1 MLHFFYLAHFSE
13 EASSRKYSDRAKRA
27 KHTSHSAIR
36 KKKKK
41 RLTGIT
47 TQSAC
52 ETEKVC
58 RYQSNSFSHLM
69 RQVLHVL
76 SETF

>member
-1 MLHFFYLAHFSE
+1 MLQFFYLAHFSE

-36 KKKKK
+36 KKKG
-41 RLTGIT
+41 LTGIT

-58 RYQSNSFSHLM
+58 
-69 RQVLHVL
+69 
-76 SETF
+76 